1 MEEYLIKAAV
11 LFGIGLLAF
20 YFGYCIVAYTPKLV
34 KYFKTKYENWR
45 HKKELAQIYQNLK
58 TTNVFNIYESQYN
71 KFSQHKQTITILNKD
86 NGFIKYQVIDYT
98 SLGHTR
104 TYEESSHI
112 EKFYNNIYKYRYIHL
127 TEGDAKF
134 WEN

>member
-1 MEEYLIKAAV
+1 MDESINVNAVVIMITILIV
-11 LFGIGLLAF
+11 VFFIITNVDEWEN
-20 YFGYCIVAYTPKLV
+20 YV
-34 KYFKTKYENWR
+34 KTKYENWR

-58 TTNVFNIYESQYN
+58 TTNVFNIYESRYN

-98 SLGHTR
+98 STGCTR

-112 EKFYNNIYKYRYIHL
+112 KEFYNKIYKHRYISL
-127 TEGDAKF
+127 DETDVEF
-134 WEN
+134 WKN